1 MTQVEGI
8 LGSTWI
14 IGYALFTYFMG
25 ICGLYVMLV
34 SFFSALFFGEWLT
47 KYTEAWSDCYTFI
60 YDYY

>member
-25 ICGLYVMLV
+25 ICGLYVMLMG
-34 SFFSALFFGEWLT
+34 FFSSLFFGEWLT
-47 KYTEAWSDCYTFI
+47 AYTDAWDQCYNFI